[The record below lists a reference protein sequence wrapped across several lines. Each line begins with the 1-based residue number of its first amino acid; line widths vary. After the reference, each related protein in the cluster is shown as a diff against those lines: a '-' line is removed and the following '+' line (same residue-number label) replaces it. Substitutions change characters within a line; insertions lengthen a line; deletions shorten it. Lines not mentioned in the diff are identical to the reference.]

1 MGMTEREIQDMLNV
15 YPELTYQRKQG
26 EDIFQGNIEIYHNE
40 TNSNVILTGEFG
52 IKIVIDDEYPEKI
65 PIVYDV
71 NDSIKS
77 DYIHRYSDGE
87 LCLESGIRL
96 RLFARKHSQKE
107 FINFS

>member
-65 PIVYDV
+65 FFYSCFLY
-71 NDSIKS
+71 SICKFN
-77 DYIHRYSDGE
+77 H
-87 LCLESGIRL
+87 
-96 RLFARKHSQKE
+96 LFTMTPFNNSTTSTRT
-107 FINFS
+107 